1 MRIRIDLANRNRP
14 VDVDLL
20 RERKQFE
27 SCFHSQFGRQC
38 IIYTH
43 STINLLLDISDRFM
57 ISAKVNTTR
66 NVAIQL
72 ATLDNFDNSNNSN
85 LNKNW
90 SGVWNQWFAFF
101 EFTNHKAIMCNV
113 IFKLVSKLANL
124 NTVPCPLCFPE
135 CSRKFRKSW
144 KHKGLSEKQNAQEA
158 RICYQ
163 I

>member
-1 MRIRIDLANRNRP
+1 MIYYIINSICSIQTIIHLIEPISFRSLTLIVLLYKRVRIRIDLANRNRP

-85 LNKNW
+85 LNK
-90 SGVWNQWFAFF
+90 
-101 EFTNHKAIMCNV
+101 
-113 IFKLVSKLANL
+113 
-124 NTVPCPLCFPE
+124 
-135 CSRKFRKSW
+135 
-144 KHKGLSEKQNAQEA
+144 
-158 RICYQ
+158 Y
-163 I
+163 